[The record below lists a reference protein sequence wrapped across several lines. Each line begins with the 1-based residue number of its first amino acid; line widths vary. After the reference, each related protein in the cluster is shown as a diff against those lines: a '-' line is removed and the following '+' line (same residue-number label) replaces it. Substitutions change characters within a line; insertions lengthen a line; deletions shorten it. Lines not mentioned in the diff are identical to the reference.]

1 MPYIRGGA
9 ISYKVNLNKMSC
21 GCVAG
26 IYAVNSS
33 QWCVEAEQAN
43 NYPMCASIDIM
54 QANQGGFA
62 VAGHPCANGTC
73 DAVSRC

>member
-1 MPYIRGGA
+1 MWLKKDAFDGSDNQLMPYIRGGA
-9 ISYKVNLNKMSC
+9 ISYKVNLKKMSC

-54 QANQGGFA
+54 
-62 VAGHPCANGTC
+62 
-73 DAVSRC
+73 